1 MTSFKIHVSKDYLIF
16 CAAHFVTYDGVCEP
30 LHGHNYRASVTLE
43 GSTQA
48 DHFVYNFVP
57 LKRLMR
63 TLTDQLDHRTLLPDS
78 NPHFKITHGSGEVTV
93 DVGDRL
99 YMLPEADVVI
109 LPIPNTTAEMLAK
122 YLAGQLREKI
132 GDRPNLTACE
142 IEVAEVEGQSAFY
155 REQWR

>member
-1 MTSFKIHVSKDYLIF
+1 MRYTSNMASFKIQVSKDYLIF

-43 GSTQA
+43 GSTQD
-48 DHFVYNFVP
+48 DHYVYNFVP

-63 TLTDQLDHRTLLPDS
+63 ALTDQLDHRTLLPDS
-78 NPHFKITHGSGEVTV
+78 NPHFTITHGNGEVTI

-99 YMLPEADVVI
+99 YMLPEADVLI

-122 YLAGQLREKI
+122 YLAGQVREKL
-132 GDRPNLTACE
+132 GDIPNLIACE
-142 IEVAEVEGQSAFY
+142 IEVA
-155 REQWR
+155 